1 MINLGAGIFV
11 TTIIAGSIFI
21 SVDFKAM
28 ERPLARDIVFYVAA
42 TYLGW
47 FIFYREAI
55 EIEFTVGFICL
66 YLFYIFV
73 VVGSGILYKR
83 FCQQRQE
90 KHVDNH
96 QDKHLEPGNSKCN

>member
-11 TTIIAGSIFI
+11 TTIIAGSILI

-28 ERPLARDIVFYVAA
+28 ERPLARDIIFYVAA

-55 EIEFTVGFICL
+55 DIKYTIGFTCL
-66 YLFYIFV
+66 YLFYIFI
-73 VVGSGILYKR
+73 VVGSGILYKK
-83 FCQQRQE
+83 FFQQQ
-90 KHVDNH
+90 KHGDNH
-96 QDKHLEPGNSKCN
+96 QDKHLEPRNSKCN